1 MVVAKRKWIR
11 SIALAALFC
20 GAAPAAMAQA
30 VSTAPTQSSGVS
42 PEQALALTARL
53 DALEQHNAELEAQI
67 ADLKAQVAGGEQA
80 IREEIHTQDKVTVAN
95 GRPTFAS
102 ADGKWSVTLHGVV
115 QFDAAD
121 YGQRGAGPTA
131 TDLRR
136 SGPALGGSASNVDVS
151 HARDL
156 KTGDL
161 FRRARIGIDGTTP
174 GDFDYRILFDFG
186 GAGVENTGQL
196 YEAWLQYNGFKPAHI
211 KVGAFSPSLG
221 LDDQGSTNGM
231 VFLER
236 SMASDLSRGLAG
248 GDTRTAAQV
257 YGYGDR
263 WFAAAAVTGRT
274 IGVLNT
280 GAATAVPQTY
290 GDQLGFTARLAGTPL
305 RGEDWL
311 IHLGVNASYVDKPAN
326 TAGPAATG
334 IVPAGTVS
342 FSDTPEIRV
351 DGTRLINTGNIPADH
366 ADTRGAEFAAQ
377 KKNLLLQAE
386 YQRLGVQRSDGQP
399 DPHFS
404 AFYVQG
410 SWTITG
416 EPRKYN
422 LATAAFDAPAV
433 THPFNLSRGE
443 WGAWEVGVR
452 YSDADLNYNQGAVG
466 TLQSASGIRGGEEK
480 NLTLGVNWYLNS
492 VARFMLDYQRVQIE
506 RLSPANSATAASTI
520 WLTPIG
526 ADIGQS
532 FNVWSLRTQF
542 AF

>member
-1 MVVAKRKWIR
+1 MAVAGQTWVR
-11 SIALAALFC
+11 SLALAALFC
-20 GAAPAAMAQA
+20 GAAPAALAQA

-42 PEQALALTARL
+42 QEQALALTARL
-53 DALEQHNAELEAQI
+53 DALERHNQELESQI

-80 IREEIHTQDKVTVAN
+80 IREEIHSQDKVTVAG

-115 QFDAAD
+115 QFDVAD
-121 YGQRGAGPTA
+121 YDQQGAGPTA
-131 TDLRR
+131 ADLRR

-156 KTGDL
+156 KSGDL

-186 GAGVENTGQL
+186 GAGAENTGQL
-196 YEAWLQYNGFKPAHI
+196 YEAWLQYNGVKPLHI

-231 VFLER
+231 AFIER
-236 SMASDLSRGLAG
+236 SMASDLSRGLVG
-248 GDTRTAAQV
+248 GDTRSAAQI

-290 GDQLGFTARLAGTPL
+290 GDQLGYTARLAGTPL

-326 TAGPAATG
+326 NAGPAATG
-334 IVPAGTVS
+334 LVPAGSVS

-351 DGTRLINTGNIPADH
+351 DGTRLINTGNIPIRH

-386 YQRLGVQRSDGQP
+386 YQRLGVERSDGQP
-399 DPHFS
+399 DPHFN

-410 SWTITG
+410 AWTITG

-422 LATAAFDAPAV
+422 LTTAAFDAPAV
-433 THPFNLSRGE
+433 THPFDLKRSG

-452 YSDADLNYNQGAVG
+452 YSDADLNYDEGAAG
-466 TLQSASGIRGGEEK
+466 TLPSASGIRGGEEK

-492 VARFMLDYQRVQIE
+492 VARIMVDYQRVQIE
-506 RLSPANSATAASTI
+506 RLSPANSTTAASTI
-520 WLTPIG
+520 WLTPVG